1 MKEYSYNRLTRI
13 VFATLSLSMVVL
25 VLWIILNIESTFD
38 FVVCIAMLVLSSYLL
53 IDTFVHKIFLDE
65 NSITEKSLIGNKQII
80 FQEITHIGIDSILT
94 EIKSGK
100 RKIKIGKLN
109 FNDYDQIMGTVISK
123 IKDNENLLFAG
134 DPIIFQSYINEFS
147 DNNLFTAYYEN
158 DLTNFTFVQNAEL
171 LEKRRL
177 FRVVKLTTSKGDFKI
192 MYFGK
197 GMGYQCVFVN
207 DELVLKK
214 DSHFWYVPENDELVS
229 KKDSIL
235 WYVPEFDFNYKGV
248 NFSVK
253 VRVYPWLTIR
263 KFWIEVDKKIVYSE

>member
-147 DNNLFTAYYEN
+147 DNNLFTAYDEN
-158 DLTNFTFVQNAEL
+158 NLTDFTFVQNAEL
-171 LEKRRL
+171 LEKRWL

-235 WYVPEFDFNYKGV
+235 WYVPEFDFNYQGV